1 MEEDGLYWKL
11 EARLNAGTGEIL
23 RLYGVTGLESEPF
36 GVFVPG
42 AAGFCLH
49 RRLSRRAVPAP
60 PERWTAGG
68 AEGAFRPWVGMVEGE
83 EIRFAL
89 LAPADEA
96 EPDGA
101 AQAAEARQ
109 LLALPADCPPLPLA
123 EYGTE
128 RWNGRRRSSRKR
140 RRSRSRTKR
149 SNRHQ
154 SLSNRSRRYAPL
166 QGRQSSA
173 GAWIRAPTSPLIP
186 DPWSLLR
193 CYTSSTS
200 STGQWSEPKISWWIF
215 VSRIRSRRRS
225 ETTK

>member
-60 PERWTAGG
+60 PERWTAGR
-68 AEGAFRPWVGMVEGE
+68 AEGAFRPWVGTVEGE

-123 EYGTE
+123 EYAAAME
-128 RWNGRRRSSRKR
+128 PRKWLVLPLR
-140 RRSRSRTKR
+140 DGAVEWAEAE
-149 SNRHQ
+149 Q
-154 SLSNRSRRYAPL
+154 PEAPEEPEPDEA
-166 QGRQSSA
+166 QQSS
-173 GAWIRAPTSPLIP
+173 PVPEQSKP
-186 DPWSLLR
+186 
-193 CYTSSTS
+193 
-200 STGQWSEPKISWWIF
+200 
-215 VSRIRSRRRS
+215 
-225 ETTK
+225 